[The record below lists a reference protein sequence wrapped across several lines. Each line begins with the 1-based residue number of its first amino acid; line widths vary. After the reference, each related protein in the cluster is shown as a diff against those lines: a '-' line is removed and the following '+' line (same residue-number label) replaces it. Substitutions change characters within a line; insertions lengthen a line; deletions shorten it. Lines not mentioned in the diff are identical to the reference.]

1 MTPRRAAGI
10 ALAALCLGYGAV
22 RGLDA
27 GILFLAPALVLSLA
41 LLAGRYVG
49 AERLVAR
56 RPRARAVRVPRA
68 LRPSPRPLR
77 ATIGEL
83 IARSL
88 EVRPP
93 PRLLTT

>member
-10 ALAALCLGYGAV
+10 ALASCCLGYAAV
-22 RGLDA
+22 HGLDA
-27 GILFLAPALVLSLA
+27 GLLFLAPVLLLSLP

-56 RPRARAVRVPRA
+56 LPRARGVRVPRE

-93 PRLLTT
+93 PQLLTS

>member
-1 MTPRRAAGI
+1 VTPRRAAGI
-10 ALAALCLGYGAV
+10 ALASLCLGYAV
-22 RGLDA
+22 VHGLDA
-27 GILFLAPALVLSLA
+27 GMLFLAPALLLSLP

-56 RPRARAVRVPRA
+56 LPRVRALRVPLA